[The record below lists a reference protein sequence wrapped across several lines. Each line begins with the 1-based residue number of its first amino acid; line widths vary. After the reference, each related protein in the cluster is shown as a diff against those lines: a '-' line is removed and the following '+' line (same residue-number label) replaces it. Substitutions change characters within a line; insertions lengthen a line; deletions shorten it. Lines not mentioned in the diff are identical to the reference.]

1 MMLVS
6 IMAGSVHWHRC
17 AGSSRLNNIRH
28 KSTPCSAPA
37 IGPSNERSSVTA
49 MHVAHVPVEDSI
61 LSRALLTIVLFVQLL
76 QRARCQLLC

>member
-1 MMLVS
+1 
-6 IMAGSVHWHRC
+6 
-17 AGSSRLNNIRH
+17 
-28 KSTPCSAPA
+28 
-37 IGPSNERSSVTA
+37 